1 MLDDFAVVQHDDV
14 VGPAQELDVVRA
26 QDARLVSEQ
35 AHDALLKQ
43 VLGNV
48 RVDGSE
54 RIIEQIDAFIL

>member
-14 VGPAQELDVVRA
+14 VGSAQKLDVVCA
-26 QDARLVSEQ
+26 QDACLVSEQ
-35 AHDALLKQ
+35 AHYALLKQ

-54 RIIEQIDAFIL
+54 RIVEQVDAFIL